1 MFTPAPAK
9 SARCR
14 VLYVSMEDDADE
26 VKRRIKAACKYHQ
39 VPKADLKGWLYVYNI
54 SKGKKLATI
63 NTKGQI
69 QDGKLAA
76 ELSEIVKGLKIDV
89 VVLDPFKKSH
99 GCPENDNTAI
109 DYVADILTNLAIEQN
124 IAVVALHHVAKG
136 RSEAGD
142 ADIGRGA
149 SALKDAARLGFTLT
163 GMEQTEAAQC
173 GIKESDRWSYVR
185 FDSAKVNIAP
195 RAENAKWLRLVSVN
209 LENGTS
215 IYPHGDSVQTVET
228 TEIADIKSF
237 KNDKILLKTVF
248 AQIINQPCKY
258 SMHGKV
264 KEENRIYRCFPPN
277 LVTEVQARCLVKEW
291 KKAGFLEDGELR
303 YTAPNSG
310 NVRSRKGLKIGPAAK
325 SVFDEDFFETGYH
338 ECLKCDWLAKH
349 YPANSSWL
357 EQHGYLTPTT

>member
-1 MFTPAPAK
+1 MSTTF
-9 SARCR
+9 
-14 VLYVSMEDDADE
+14 
-26 VKRRIKAACKYHQ
+26 
-39 VPKADLKGWLYVYNI
+39 PKA
-54 SKGKKLATI
+54 KKLATL
-63 NTKGQI
+63 NAKGQV
-69 QDGKLAA
+69 QDGQLAA
-76 ELSEIVKGLKIDV
+76 ELSEIVKQLKIDV

-109 DYVADILTNLAIEQN
+109 DYVADILTNLAIAQN

-163 GMEQTEAAQC
+163 GMEQTEAEKC
-173 GIKESDRWSYVR
+173 GIPETDRRSYVR

-195 RAENAKWLRLVSVN
+195 KAENAKWLRLVSVN
-209 LENGTS
+209 LENATS

-264 KEENRIYRCFPPN
+264 KEENQLYLQCFPPN
-277 LVTEVQARCLVKEW
+277 LMTEAQARCLVKDW
-291 KKAGFLEDGELR
+291 KKAGYLEEGELQ
-303 YTAPNSG
+303 YTTPGSG
-310 NVRSRKGLKIGPAAK
+310 NQRTRKGLKIGSAAQYAL
-325 SVFDEDFFETGYH
+325 DADFFEEGYRV
-338 ECLKCDWLAKH
+338 CLASEWKAKH
-349 YPANSSWL
+349 YPVGSSWL
-357 EQHGYLTPTT
+357 EQQGYLT